1 MAVRIDPN
9 NSDSRALLAM
19 VDLAGRH
26 VLEIGC
32 GDGRFTWR
40 YADKAGRVT
49 AIEPSAAQFALARD
63 QVPSQLQD
71 RIEFHNIA
79 FEDFASAS
87 APAAFDVAILS
98 WSLC

>member
-9 NSDSRALLAM
+9 SSDSRALLAM
-19 VDLAGRH
+19 VDLSGRH

-40 YADKAGRVT
+40 YADKAGRVM
-49 AIEPSAAQFALARD
+49 AIEPSAAQVALARE
-63 QVPSQLQD
+63 QVPSQLRD

-79 FEDFASAS
+79 FEDFAASS
-87 APAAFDVAILS
+87 APAVFDIVILS

>member
-19 VDLAGRH
+19 VELGGRH

-49 AIEPSAAQFALARD
+49 ALEPSAAQFVLARD
-63 QVPSQLQD
+63 QVPSRLVD
-71 RIEFHNIA
+71 RIEFRNIA
-79 FEDFASAS
+79 FEDFSSAS
-87 APAAFDVAILS
+87 APATFDIVILS

>member
-1 MAVRIDPN
+1 MAVRIDPH

-19 VDLAGRH
+19 VDLSGRH

-49 AIEPSAAQFALARD
+49 AIEPSATQYALARD
-63 QVPSQLQD
+63 QVPSRLQD
-71 RIEFHNIA
+71 RIEFRNIA
-79 FEDFASAS
+79 FEDFASSS
-87 APAAFDVAILS
+87 AAAVFDIVILS